1 MAPTTAPAMAPTT
14 APTMAPN
21 DHRVTTERQLGRE
34 QGEAFDRQL
43 RERELAGREERLS
56 HLLFGHDEPHCEP
69 AAGPDRPSLGVDE
82 LRREVDHL
90 RAFHDAVQRSR
101 AWRLTQR
108 LRGAVGRA
116 W

>member
-1 MAPTTAPAMAPTT
+1 M
-14 APTMAPN
+14 APTMASTMASN
-21 DHRVTTERQLGRE
+21 SHRLTTERQLGSE
-34 QGEAFDRQL
+34 QGEAFDRRL
-43 RERELAGREERLS
+43 RERERAGREERLG
-56 HLLFGHDEPHCEP
+56 HLLLGHDEPYCEP
-69 AAGPDRPSLGVDE
+69 AAGPERAPLGVDE
-82 LRREVDHL
+82 LRREVDRL